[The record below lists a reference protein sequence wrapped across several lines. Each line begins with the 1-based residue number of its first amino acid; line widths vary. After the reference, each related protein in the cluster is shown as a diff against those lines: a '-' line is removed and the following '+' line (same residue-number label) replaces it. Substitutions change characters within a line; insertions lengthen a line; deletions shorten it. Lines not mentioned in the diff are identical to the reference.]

1 MVLSFIRLFV
11 GSIVSLCKEFKK
23 PEIFCIVLVALY
35 EAKINM
41 VILPYLSA
49 ILVFIQNLD
58 ELNRSQV
65 MPREKQ
71 AIRVKQ
77 SESNNLGYNRKY

>member
-1 MVLSFIRLFV
+1 MLVLSLVFV
-11 GSIVSLCKEFKK
+11 RNSRSQKSFV
-23 PEIFCIVLVALY
+23 VLVALY